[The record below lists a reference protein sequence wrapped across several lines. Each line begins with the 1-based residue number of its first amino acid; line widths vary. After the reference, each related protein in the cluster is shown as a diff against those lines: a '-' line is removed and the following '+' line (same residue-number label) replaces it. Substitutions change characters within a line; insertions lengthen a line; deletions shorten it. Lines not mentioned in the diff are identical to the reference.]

1 VKGGPIR
8 ILVMGLPGSGKTT
21 LAEQLVIELKA
32 KMRGVAWFNA
42 DEVRKEHNDWDFSNE
57 GRIRQAYRMR
67 NLIDESAAEF
77 CIVDFI
83 APLKVMRQII
93 DADFVIWLDTIKEGR
108 YEDTNALFER
118 PTKVGVDFQFTE
130 KDTESQSKIILA
142 KIFEHCSRR

>member
-1 VKGGPIR
+1 MSGPIR

-21 LAEQLVIELKA
+21 LAEQIVLDLKL
-32 KMRGVAWFNA
+32 RCRSVDWFNA
-42 DEVRKEHNDWDFSNE
+42 DEVRKLHDDWDFSIE

-67 NLIDESAAEF
+67 NAIDLSDSEF

-93 DADFVIWLDTIKEGR
+93 DADIVVWLDTIKEGR

-130 KDTESQSKIILA
+130 KDAESQSKIILA
-142 KIFEHCSRR
+142 EIFEHCSRR